1 MLAVLVA
8 IMGCVAKLTKTLS
21 SVSVRRVGKET
32 FVIRRFCFVS
42 KIHVKIME
50 NVSMLLDLILIL
62 ANVKA

>member
-8 IMGCVAKLTKTLS
+8 IMEYVAKLTKTLS

-32 FVIRRFCFVS
+32 FVIRRFRFVF

-50 NVSMLLDLILIL
+50 NVSLLLDLILIL